1 MNKVVLA
8 LVVNLVVGV
17 ATAQASGGRF
27 VNIGG
32 NQAQLP
38 TCINHNDGSQVP
50 IITNQKI
57 SNPAFSTLDQQTGR
71 PEIFIDA
78 QALARLGVETSQDTL
93 TFIVEHECGHV
104 NLGHLSLGAESARQT
119 NQHELDADCYAA
131 HAVKTMGFT
140 QDDMKK
146 VILDVDKL
154 PKDPSHPAGLVRA
167 ANIVKCY
174 AGNR

>member
-1 MNKVVLA
+1 MRP
-8 LVVNLVVGV
+8 
-17 ATAQASGGRF
+17 GG
-27 VNIGG
+27 
-32 NQAQLP
+32 P

-71 PEIFIDA
+71 PEIFIDP

-119 NQHELDADCYAA
+119 NQHELDADCYSA